1 MTERGAEE
9 EVGKVTEVAVDEGI
23 ADSDGGGLSV
33 RDGVSKVGMVV
44 RVEESAGFDIGGY
57 VVRDGLGMLG
67 MVFEVG
73 VFAVRVFTGL
83 IVVVHGRSASGVV
96 EVGLVVEDV
105 VHGVVEVGLVVEDVV
120 NEDVVKEVAGKEVAG
135 EEGKECVVKEVT
147 GKEGIVEGRECV
159 VKEGFVGWIEGGS
172 TCMTVAVGDNNGGG
186 VDIAWD
192 GMIV

>member
-9 EVGKVTEVAVDEGI
+9 EVGEVTEVAVDEGI
-23 ADSDGGGLSV
+23 ADSDVGGLSV

-57 VVRDGLGMLG
+57 AVRDGLGMLG

-83 IVVVHGRSASGVV
+83 IVVVCVRSAS
-96 EVGLVVEDV
+96 
-105 VHGVVEVGLVVEDVV
+105 GVVEVGLVVEDVV

-135 EEGKECVVKEVT
+135 EEGVVEGKECVVKEVT

>member
-9 EVGKVTEVAVDEGI
+9 EVGEVTEVAVDEGI
-23 ADSDGGGLSV
+23 ADSDVGGLSV

-57 VVRDGLGMLG
+57 AVRDGLGMLG

-83 IVVVHGRSASGVV
+83 IVVVCVRSAS
-96 EVGLVVEDV
+96 
-105 VHGVVEVGLVVEDVV
+105 GVVEVGLVVEDVV

-186 VDIAWD
+186 VDIARD